1 MTDHG
6 PTSPI
11 ERALNAYARAFQR
24 WLPSPFAIAVV
35 LTFMAA
41 GLALSSATP
50 SAVVG
55 AWTTGLWNPGL
66 LRFGFQAMFMLVLGH
81 VLALAPP
88 VLWGLNRAVCWV
100 TLTPRFAPAKVALLS
115 MVLGWLNWGL
125 GLVAGAILVRGV
137 LDEMQKPQASAGLRS
152 LSQGMLGAAGYT
164 GLLVW
169 HGGLSGSAPLKVAE
183 AGHLASLVPQAAWA
197 PLLPET
203 ISLTETV
210 FAPWSL
216 MVTGVVVAAVVALFA
231 WLGGRVK
238 GGLLEVEV
246 TGSTQEGH
254 QEEATVQP
262 AETLGGVAEA
272 MDTTPWIA
280 LGLGAVTL
288 GGACWWALQ
297 SPGGM
302 ALSFVTPDWINM
314 LLLALALFAHGQ
326 VRGFLAALD
335 KAIGGASG
343 ILVQFPLYF
352 GIMGIVTGTGLGP
365 TLAGALVDATSAAWL
380 PETLFVSAGV
390 LNVFVPSGGGQWAVQ
405 GPLVLEACHAL
416 GVSWERGIM
425 AMAFGDELTNMLQ
438 PFWALPLLGITGL
451 SARDILPYTL
461 LVMVT
466 AGTVM
471 LLGMSFW

>member
-1 MTDHG
+1 MWWRRG
-6 PTSPI
+6 P
-11 ERALNAYARAFQR
+11 Q
-24 WLPSPFAIAVV
+24 
-35 LTFMAA
+35 
-41 GLALSSATP
+41 
-50 SAVVG
+50 
-55 AWTTGLWNPGL
+55 GLWNPGL

-88 VLWGLNRAVCWV
+88 VLRGLNRAVRWV

-137 LDEMQKPQASAGLRS
+137 LDEMHKPQASAGLRS

-183 AGHLASLVPQAAWA
+183 AGHLASLVPQAPWA

-216 MVTGVVVAAVVALFA
+216 MVTGAVVAAVVALFA

-238 GGLLEVEV
+238 GGLQEVEV
-246 TGSTQEGH
+246 ASSPQEGR
-254 QEEATVQP
+254 QEEMRVQP

-280 LGLGAVTL
+280 LGLGVVTL

-314 LLLALALFAHGQ
+314 LLLALALLAHGQ

-352 GIMGIVTGTGLGP
+352 GIMGIVTGTGLGQ

-416 GVSWERGIM
+416 GVPWERGIM

-466 AGTVM
+466 AAAVM

>member
-1 MTDHG
+1 
-6 PTSPI
+6 
-11 ERALNAYARAFQR
+11 
-24 WLPSPFAIAVV
+24 
-35 LTFMAA
+35 
-41 GLALSSATP
+41 
-50 SAVVG
+50 
-55 AWTTGLWNPGL
+55 LWNPGL

-88 VLWGLNRAVCWV
+88 VLRGLARAVRWV
-100 TLTPRFAPAKVALLS
+100 TLAPRFAPAKVALLS

-137 LDEMQKPQASAGLRS
+137 LDEMHKPQASAGLRT

-183 AGHLASLVPQAAWA
+183 AGHLASLVPQASWA

-210 FAPWSL
+210 FASWSL
-216 MVTGVVVAAVVALFA
+216 MVTGAVVASVVALFA

-238 GGLLEVEV
+238 GGLQEVEV
-246 TGSTQEGH
+246 ASSTQEGR
-254 QEEATVQP
+254 QEEMRVPP

-280 LGLGAVTL
+280 LGLGVVTL

-314 LLLALALFAHGQ
+314 LLLALALLAHGQ

-352 GIMGIVTGTGLGP
+352 GIMGMVTGTGLGQS
-365 TLAGALVDATSAAWL
+365 LAGALVDATSAAWL

-466 AGTVM
+466 AAAVM